1 MTQPAP
7 AHRTHRLRVVTYNVH
22 RCQGLDRRT
31 RPERI
36 AEVLAAL
43 DADVIAL
50 QEVLG
55 PTPSTPGQVAD
66 LGAALGMGSVMAP
79 TKTYRGVPF
88 GNAVLS
94 RLPIRAHTQHDL
106 RWQHREPRTA
116 QRVDLDLGDG
126 LLHLFNV
133 HFGTALMERRVQ
145 ATALVTHV
153 LDPALTGARLV
164 LGDFNEWARGLA
176 TDILAGH
183 LHSLDVSAHLRRRRT
198 YPAVLPLLH
207 LDHIYYE
214 GRVSVDTVTIPRGR
228 TALLASDHLPLAADL
243 RVRV

>member
-1 MTQPAP
+1 MTQPALP
-7 AHRTHRLRVVTYNVH
+7 HRTHRLRVVTYNVH

-55 PTPSTPGQVAD
+55 PTASAEGQVAH

-94 RLPIRAHTQHDL
+94 RQPIRAHTQHDL
-106 RWQHREPRTA
+106 SWQHREPRTA
-116 QRVDLDLGDG
+116 QRVDIDLGDG

-133 HFGTALMERRVQ
+133 HFGTALMERQVQ

-153 LDPALTGARLV
+153 LDPTLTGARLV

-176 TDILAGH
+176 TDILGAH
-183 LHSLDVSAHLRRRRT
+183 LHSLDVSAHLPRRRT
-198 YPAVLPLLH
+198 YPAVLPVLH

-214 GRVSVDTVTIPRGR
+214 GRVSVDGVTIPRGR

>member
-7 AHRTHRLRVVTYNVH
+7 PHRTHRLRVVTYNVH

-36 AEVLAAL
+36 ADVLASL
-43 DADVIAL
+43 DADIIAL

-55 PTPSTPGQVAD
+55 PTSSSEGQVAL

-79 TKTYRGVPF
+79 TRTYRGVPF

-94 RLPIRAHTQHDL
+94 RRPIRAHTQHDL
-106 RWQHREPRTA
+106 SWQHREPRTA
-116 QRVDLDLGDG
+116 QRVDIDLGDG
-126 LLHLFNV
+126 VLHLFNV
-133 HFGTALMERRVQ
+133 HLGTALMERQVQ
-145 ATALVTHV
+145 ATALAAHV
-153 LDPALTGARLV
+153 LDPSLKGARIV

-176 TDILAGH
+176 TDILASH
-183 LHSLDVSAHLRRRRT
+183 LHSLDLSAHVPRRRT
-198 YPAVLPLLH
+198 YPAVLPVLH

-214 GRVSVDTVTIPRGR
+214 GRVAVDEVTIPRGR

-243 RVRV
+243 RVQL